1 MSFICSQ
8 SPCSVCSNDC
18 FRSANNTSAPL
29 TNGEANDDFN
39 ESVNAE
45 NKNINRSNSKSLTG
59 VGRDTSRK
67 GRDGDKKSDKD
78 AGKDNLSLRIYSS

>member
-59 VGRDTSRK
+59 GRDTSRK